1 MRKTLAGISILTL
14 LAGPARAQVLTFD
27 AENAIANAKSL
38 LQELKGYAT
47 QLQQLQQEI
56 QQVTWLAT
64 TADAL
69 IQHPNLG
76 AVMQLMNML
85 GVSSDLPLNP
95 YAIQGLVSGYGGAGS
110 INNLVGRLRGL
121 GSLVNTSYQ
130 TDSLYQCTTDSFG
143 CQQQRQ
149 IAAGNAGVKGIAGQ
163 IYSDLA
169 AHVPVLQ
176 GLRDQLAGATDP
188 AQRENIMAQTQIE
201 QTWVQ
206 NATGQLQ
213 TALLL
218 NEAQQQT
225 NGARDNERLSKDI
238 EAVIAATP
246 K

>member
-1 MRKTLAGISILTL
+1 MRKALAGISILAL
-14 LAGPARAQVLTFD
+14 LAGPAQAQVLTFD

-56 QQVTWLAT
+56 QQVTWLTT
-64 TADAL
+64 TADSL

-85 GVSSDLPLNP
+85 GLSSDLPINP
-95 YAIQGLVSGYGGAGS
+95 YAIQGLVSGYGGTGS
-110 INNLVGRLRGL
+110 INSLVGRLGGL

-130 TDSLYQCTTDSFG
+130 TDSLYRCTTDSFG
-143 CQQQRQ
+143 CQQQQQ

-176 GLRDQLAGATDP
+176 ACGISWR
-188 AQRENIMAQTQIE
+188 
-201 QTWVQ
+201 
-206 NATGQLQ
+206 
-213 TALLL
+213 
-218 NEAQQQT
+218 
-225 NGARDNERLSKDI
+225 ARPIRRS
-238 EAVIAATP
+238 ARTS
-246 K
+246 